1 MTRTHHLPGD
11 VRVYAVGGAVRDSL
25 LGVTPREYDWVVV
38 GATPELMQQH
48 GYTPVGKDFPVFL
61 HPETKEEYALA
72 RTERKSGHGYHGF
85 AFHATPD
92 VTLEE
97 DLERRDLTINA
108 IARDDTGKLVDPFSG
123 VADIN
128 ARILRH
134 VSPAFGEDPLRVLR
148 VAKFAARFHALGFR
162 IADDTFELMREMAA
176 SGELDHLVP
185 ERVWQETRAA
195 LANNA
200 PRMFFSVLRDCGAL
214 QVLFPEIDRL
224 FGVPQ
229 PPKWHPEVDT
239 GLHTLL
245 VLDQVSAMTDS
256 LPARFAALVHD
267 LGKGTTPENVLPSH
281 HGHEQR
287 GVKLIAQLCERLRV
301 PNDCRQLGELVS
313 RFHTHVHRAKELKP
327 STILEVLESTRALQQ
342 PERFEDFLV
351 ACEAD
356 ARGRTGLEKNPYPQ
370 ADIFRAALAAA
381 VKINAE
387 NIDTTGKSG
396 PAIGEAIRR
405 ARVNAIK
412 NGIAPLREENKK
424 QHAQ

>member
-1 MTRTHHLPGD
+1 MSRTHHLPGD
-11 VRVYAVGGAVRDSL
+11 VRVFAVGGAVRDSL
-25 LGVTPREYDWVVV
+25 LGIAPREYDWVVV
-38 GATPELMQQH
+38 GATPELMREN
-48 GYTPVGKDFPVFL
+48 GYVPVGKDFPVFL

-72 RTERKSGHGYHGF
+72 RAERKSGHGYHGF
-85 AFHATPD
+85 TFHATPD

-108 IARDDTGKLVDPFSG
+108 IARDVAGNLVDPFGG
-123 VADIN
+123 VADLN

-134 VSPAFGEDPLRVLR
+134 VSPAFCEDPLRVLR
-148 VAKFAARFHALGFR
+148 VAKFTARFHALGFH
-162 IADDTFELMREMAA
+162 IADETFELMRGMSA

-195 LANNA
+195 LLNKF
-200 PRMFFSVLRDCGAL
+200 PRVFFSVLHECGAL
-214 QVLFPEIDRL
+214 NVLFPEVDRL

-229 PPKWHPEVDT
+229 PSKWHPEVDT

-245 VLDQVSAMTDS
+245 VLDQVAQMTES

-267 LGKGTTPENVLPSH
+267 LGKGTTPRDVLPSH

-313 RFHTHVHRAKELKP
+313 RFHTHVHRARELKP

-342 PERFEDFLV
+342 PERFEDFLI

-356 ARGRTGLEKNPYPQ
+356 ARGRTGLEKKPYPQ
-370 ADIFRAALAAA
+370 ANIFRAALAAA
-381 VKINAE
+381 AMINAE
-387 NIDTTGKSG
+387 DIDTAGKSG

-405 ARVNAIK
+405 ARVTAIREQ
-412 NGIAPLREENKK
+412 IAPLRQENEN